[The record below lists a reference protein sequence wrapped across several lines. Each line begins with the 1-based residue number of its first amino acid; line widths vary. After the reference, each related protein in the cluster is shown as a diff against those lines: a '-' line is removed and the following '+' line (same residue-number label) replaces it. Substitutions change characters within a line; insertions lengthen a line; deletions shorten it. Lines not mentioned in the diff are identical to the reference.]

1 MATGTDQA
9 ERQAVA
15 QVQVKPCETPSTT
28 STATLPSVVQRLD
41 SDSQTNLEAVVTVA
55 QATAILDAMTGRDH
69 HCDAETAATL
79 ARNLVGMYP
88 AREVHDAKAYAAG
101 MTAVLMAHPADF
113 VRRVCDP
120 ARGLPSRLKWLPTLA
135 DVTEAITAERN
146 RRERIA
152 SNARYV
158 IAHHDARK
166 REAEEQAEFEANRPS
181 AEDRARQVAEAMAR
195 LKAMPIAE
203 PPKVSQPG
211 WKPSPELMA
220 DLDRRKAVRLAEQQA
235 AE

>member
-1 MATGTDQA
+1 M
-9 ERQAVA
+9 
-15 QVQVKPCETPSTT
+15 
-28 STATLPSVVQRLD
+28 QRLD
-41 SDSQTNLEAVVTVA
+41 SDSRTNLEAVVTVA
-55 QATAILDAMTGRDH
+55 QATAVLDAMTGRDH

-79 ARNLVGMYP
+79 ARNLVGLYP

-135 DVTEAITAERN
+135 DVTDAIAAERS

-158 IAHHDARK
+158 IACHDARK
-166 REAEEQAEFEANRPS
+166 REAEERAAFEASRPS
-181 AEDRARQVAEAMAR
+181 AEERAKMAAEAIARFKTMPVAE
-195 LKAMPIAE
+195 PIKERAA
-203 PPKVSQPG
+203 G

-220 DLDRRKAVRLAEQQA
+220 DLERRKTQRLAEFPDQKGA
-235 AE
+235 AA

>member
-1 MATGTDQA
+1 M
-9 ERQAVA
+9 
-15 QVQVKPCETPSTT
+15 T

-55 QATAILDAMTGRDH
+55 QATAVLDAMTGRDH

-79 ARNLVGMYP
+79 ARNLVGLYP

-113 VRRVCDP
+113 VKRVCDP

-158 IAHHDARK
+158 IACHDARK
-166 REAEEQAEFEANRPS
+166 READERAAFEASRPS
-181 AEDRARQVAEAMAR
+181 ADDRARMAAEAIAKF
-195 LKAMPIAE
+195 KAMPVAE
-203 PPKVSQPG
+203 PIKERAAG

-220 DLDRRKAVRLAEQQA
+220 DLERRKAQRLAEFPDQKGA
-235 AE
+235 AA